1 MNYNPELRFSRQV
14 NYPDLAWN
22 IHALVYAY
30 KLNDNYEAIEGLLA
44 LDVAYR
50 NESKAQYCKSFRE
63 LVYDYN
69 GDFYN
74 LTELHD
80 FLENKKTYTTSQVSQ

>member
-50 NESKAQYCKSFRE
+50 NES
-63 LVYDYN
+63 N
-69 GDFYN
+69 
-74 LTELHD
+74 
-80 FLENKKTYTTSQVSQ
+80 TYEKFSTPAMQISIVQFIFCYSL

>member
-1 MNYNPELRFSRQV
+1 MTYNPELRFSRQV

-50 NESKAQYCKSFRE
+50 NESNTYEKFSKRFTDHFTQKLNDRQFGKA
-63 LVYDYN
+63 VAN
-69 GDFYN
+69 A
-74 LTELHD
+74 
-80 FLENKKTYTTSQVSQ
+80 KTVVIEGRGE